1 MHWHKHGIIK
11 PLEKLTIL
19 PQILNPLQSCF
30 LYSQENIYMSI
41 ETKGCN
47 RISKSNDEKVKI
59 KKQKRVPN
67 FSKWPKIHKD
77 VMPQAY
83 SLNKHKPTA
92 KTQICASLLGLF
104 RKNKHDTHISQKGI
118 SIDTPA
124 QKNGQ
129 QESFISEV
137 QNSKQIIHKI
147 YNKIAGISRK

>member
-11 PLEKLTIL
+11 PLEKLTNIATNIKPSSKLLSIL
-19 PQILNPLQSCF
+19 TRKYLHVHWD
-30 LYSQENIYMSI
+30 
-41 ETKGCN
+41 KGCN

-92 KTQICASLLGLF
+92 KTQICVSLLGLF

-124 QKNGQ
+124 QKNGK
-129 QESFISEV
+129 QESFISQV